1 MTSAKLPDLRKEV
14 ITEPKTMT
22 EALQGPQRE
31 HWLRAIHS
39 ELRSLLTKGTW
50 RMLDRNQ
57 AHNRPLTVKWVF
69 KVKKNED
76 GNLDKFKARL
86 VVRGFEQ
93 HGDLWRILLTVAACL
108 DWEIEQMDVSTAF
121 LEGDLEEEVFIE
133 MPEGL
138 VEYFDQHPED
148 RPPGFSTEKICKLI
162 KSLYGLKQA
171 PRQWQKKLKETLES
185 LDFRQATS
193 DTAVYHNPTTGVII
207 ITYVDDF
214 LIMGSNK
221 EAIQGYKARL
231 GEIFTMT
238 DLGPVS
244 HFLGDAYF
252 TRILKKF
259 GLEDCRPVK
268 TPMERNSLST
278 LQPRDNSDSA
288 SPEEREDYSSKTG
301 SLMYGMTQTRP
312 DLAFLLSVLSRY
324 MSNPSPAHS
333 RLIKRGLR
341 YLQQTRDHGLVLG
354 GVKKDPESAWSI
366 TAWADSDW
374 KGDTVTGRSTFGWLV
389 QLEGSTV
396 SWRAKRH
403 ETVALSTTEAEYTAL
418 SQCARELAW
427 TRNLFSELLLPLHM
441 PIPLNG
447 DNQGSLK
454 LCRNPELHQRTKHI
468 PLTEHHIREEV
479 ETGNI
484 DVQYVST
491 YEQVADGLTKP
502 LNTVSHGHFLEAI
515 RVSACPIEEAG
526 RIIWST
532 EVHDDSVP

>member
-1 MTSAKLPDLRKEV
+1 MEGSQIYTCWVPSRRKGHQIVRSANVQFYEKVGEKELLTETEYDVEPEIRKNGAPISSRPQSVTEQTKTPSPQRSEVNNLQHAEVHNPQHGQTTTSMTSAKLPDLRKEV

-93 HGDLWRILLTVAACL
+93 QFGFDYNQTFASVAKSATWRILLTVAACL

-121 LEGDLEEEVFIE
+121 LEGDLDEEVFIE

-148 RPPGFSTEKICKLI
+148 RPPGFSTEKICKLT

-171 PRQWQKKLKETLES
+171 PRQWQKKLKKTLES

-244 HFLGDAYF
+244 HFLG
-252 TRILKKF
+252 
-259 GLEDCRPVK
+259 
-268 TPMERNSLST
+268 
-278 LQPRDNSDSA
+278 
-288 SPEEREDYSSKTG
+288 
-301 SLMYGMTQTRP
+301 
-312 DLAFLLSVLSRY
+312 
-324 MSNPSPAHS
+324 
-333 RLIKRGLR
+333 
-341 YLQQTRDHGLVLG
+341 
-354 GVKKDPESAWSI
+354 
-366 TAWADSDW
+366 
-374 KGDTVTGRSTFGWLV
+374 
-389 QLEGSTV
+389 
-396 SWRAKRH
+396 
-403 ETVALSTTEAEYTAL
+403 
-418 SQCARELAW
+418 
-427 TRNLFSELLLPLHM
+427 
-441 PIPLNG
+441 
-447 DNQGSLK
+447 
-454 LCRNPELHQRTKHI
+454 
-468 PLTEHHIREEV
+468 
-479 ETGNI
+479 
-484 DVQYVST
+484 
-491 YEQVADGLTKP
+491 
-502 LNTVSHGHFLEAI
+502 
-515 RVSACPIEEAG
+515 
-526 RIIWST
+526 
-532 EVHDDSVP
+532 